1 MQSAP
6 LVLTLSVIV
15 AIGPAIVCYLAR
27 WWLDRGAIVPPWLFP
42 VLMVAGAASGLF
54 FALIGYPRV
63 EAIFVAAWGAP
74 VQSGG
79 LLMGAVLV
87 PAAEEIGKA
96 FVLLPFALSRWYRG
110 PVDGLIYGFAAGAGF
125 ACLEN
130 FAYFAQAWSLHG
142 EGAWLM
148 TVITRAV
155 PSVVIHGGATASIGA
170 FIGLAIFDRRPLVVL
185 AAPICGFVTAL
196 LVHGIWNW
204 LVMTGSRIDDPR
216 FTQAAVVAL
225 LLYFVLGLIALMTT
239 VRYEARGM
247 RPSLER
253 EVAEGHITPD
263 ERDAVLKRR
272 LRRVTARWLAPQ
284 TDRRRMIGALINLGL
299 VASRSARDGRGH
311 ARLERARAR
320 VARTRGALRR

>member
-1 MQSAP
+1 MDRTT
-6 LVLTLSVIV
+6 LILTLSVIL
-15 AIGPAIVCYLAR
+15 AIGPALVCYLAR

-54 FALIGYPRV
+54 FALIGYPRI
-63 EAIFVAAWGAP
+63 EALFESAWGAP
-74 VQSGG
+74 VESGG

-125 ACLEN
+125 ACVEN
-130 FAYFAQAWSLHG
+130 FVHFAQAWSLHG

-148 TVITRAV
+148 TVITRAG
-155 PSVVIHGGATASIGA
+155 PSVIIHGGATSAVGA
-170 FIGLAIFDRRPLVVL
+170 FIGLAVFDRGPFIAL
-185 AAPICGFVTAL
+185 AAPICGFVAAL

-204 LVMTGSRIDDPR
+204 LVMTGHTLGDPR
-216 FTQAAVVAL
+216 FNQAAVLAL
-225 LLYFVLGLIALMTT
+225 IVFFALGLLALMAT
-239 VRYEARGM
+239 VKYEARGI
-247 RPSLER
+247 RPALDR
-253 EVAEGHITPD
+253 EVTQGRITSS

-272 LRRVTARWLAPQ
+272 LRRATAQWLAPK

-299 VASRSARDGRGH
+299 VSSRSARDGRGH
-311 ARLERARAR
+311 SRVERARAR
-320 VARTRGALRR
+320 VERTRGAL